1 MPVMRSSQL
10 LAPLA
15 VVTALHARFCSIFYV
30 RYLFLLQYDISD
42 RDEAYTCASKHVR
55 GLCNA

>member
-1 MPVMRSSQL
+1 MEPL
-10 LAPLA
+10 LSALLA
-15 VVTALHARFCSIFYV
+15 VVTALHVRFCSIFCV
-30 RYLFLLQYDISD
+30 CYLFLLQYDISD

>member
-15 VVTALHARFCSIFYV
+15 VVTALRVRFCSIFCV
-30 RYLFLLQYDISD
+30 CYLFLLQYDISD